1 MIEIFVEVSAHFG
14 LVSSLFLKGRHLL
27 VITVTAGPPPGLRLA
42 RACHGSR
49 QLKVTATRSAYH
61 DGQQWQSESEPESR
75 VRVAFI
81 GCTQA
86 AAIDGAATAT
96 SALRS
101 H

>member
-1 MIEIFVEVSAHFG
+1 MMVNSG
-14 LVSSLFLKGRHLL
+14 SPSPSL
-27 VITVTAGPPPGLRLA
+27 
-42 RACHGSR
+42 
-49 QLKVTATRSAYH
+49 
-61 DGQQWQSESEPESR
+61 SR